1 MYVFSENKPL
11 KGSQDVEN
19 VSSSITIT
27 ESESQNDERGLLL
40 RGIIEESVDSEIL
53 K

>member
-11 KGSQDVEN
+11 RGSQEAEN

-40 RGIIEESVDSEIL
+40 RGVMEESVDSEIL